1 MVRMIKWMAPAVA
14 AFGLMLG
21 AAAVHAA
28 DGGTV
33 TGSVV
38 DKDGKAAAGIEIRIT
53 KPMARPEG
61 GARGAAPKPDAKA
74 EGDKPAAPGGDKPA
88 AGGGRGGNRPAPVAT
103 GKTGDD
109 GKYKIEGVP
118 AGEYVVIAGGAG
130 KGFARSEK
138 ITVEAGKTVEV
149 KELKLAER
157 PAGGRGGAGGAG
169 APPAK

>member
-21 AAAVHAA
+21 AANANAA

-38 DKDGKAAAGIEIRIT
+38 GKDGKAAAGLEVRIT
-53 KPMARPEG
+53 KPMVRPAGG
-61 GARGAAPKPDAKA
+61 GAGAAKPEAKA
-74 EGDKPAAPGGDKPA
+74 EGDKPAAP
-88 AGGGRGGNRPAPVAT
+88 AGGRGNRPAPVAT

-109 GKYKIEGVP
+109 GKYKIENVP
-118 AGEYVVIAGGAG
+118 AGEYVVVAGGADAG
-130 KGFARSEK
+130 YARSEK

-149 KELKLAER
+149 KELKLADR
-157 PAGGRGGAGGAG
+157 PAGGRGGAG